1 MLFILNNNVI
11 IYTIFFHICISTA
24 TGMVK
29 TARWLIDS
37 DLKGTLVKMKDNNGD
52 TAAHDAADN
61 G

>member
-1 MLFILNNNVI
+1 M
-11 IYTIFFHICISTA
+11 ICAMEVVELTCIPFYRTTA

-37 DLKGTLVKMKDNNGD
+37 DVGGSLVKMKDTNGD